1 MTIAIEALSSC
12 DAFQECERLQEEARK
27 VAEGALLRVPL
38 LVFLERSGGGLLGA
52 YEVSE
57 EGSRRLSGCLIDLVA
72 HYAGTPARL
81 TVLELAFGEG
91 GDQIARLLRL
101 HERQAALVQ
110 GVRLIAWPVDPL
122 RGAEA
127 HRAFSGLAA
136 IGVSYERDLFGA
148 QANAACPDLA
158 TDRLGVEWW
167 IDSPRV
173 AAVVDRGLPPHHTRV
188 GLERMAVVTRTALAE
203 GSVRRL
209 VDFDPAPKEEAVL
222 VEIPENLDPMLLVA
236 PDLARDWRLRT
247 REVFETLFDRG
258 YIASGFVR
266 EAGRSF
272 HLLECAEREVFLRRP
287 A

>member
-1 MTIAIEALSSC
+1 MTIVIESLSSC
-12 DAFQECERLQEEARK
+12 SAFRECERLQEEAGK
-27 VAEGALLRVPL
+27 VSEGAILRVPL

-52 YEVSE
+52 YEVAE

-72 HYAGTPARL
+72 HYEGTPGRL

-91 GDQIARLLRL
+91 KDQIARRLRL
-101 HERQAALVQ
+101 RERQEALAQ
-110 GVRLIAWPVDPL
+110 GVRLIAWPIDPL

-136 IGVSYERDLFGA
+136 IAVSYERDLFGRQEDSA
-148 QANAACPDLA
+148 HPGLA

-173 AAVVDRGLPPHHTRV
+173 AAVVDRGLPPHHARV
-188 GLERMAVVTRTALAE
+188 GLERMAVVTRTARTE
-203 GSVRRL
+203 GGMRRL

-222 VEIPENLDPMLLVA
+222 AEIPEDLDPMLLVA

-247 REVFETLFDRG
+247 REVLEALFDRG

-272 HLLECAEREVFLRRP
+272 HLLECVEREVFLRRP